1 MTDPIAPTSA
11 AALSPPPSAPQSA
24 TSLDKDTFLKL
35 LVAQLKY
42 QNPMSPSDPQQW
54 MAQTAQFTMVEKLD
68 MLAKSNAEVG
78 QWQRAM
84 SATLMVGQE
93 VTATGPDGAQIKD
106 FVTGM
111 KITSSGA
118 LLELE
123 RGGTIDITKVET
135 VRPAPRPAAA
145 PNPATSPTTPAA
157 PAAPVAPAAEAPAPS
172 TPEPTPATDEV
183 PTT

>member
-1 MTDPIAPTSA
+1 MTNPIAPTSA
-11 AALSPPPSAPQSA
+11 TSPLSPPPSAPQSA

-35 LVAQLKY
+35 LVAQMKY

-68 MLAKSNAEVG
+68 VLAKSNAEVG

-93 VTATGPDGAQIKD
+93 ITGKGPDGAEIKD

-111 KITSSGA
+111 KITSTGA

-123 RGGTIDITKVET
+123 RGGTIDITKVES
-135 VRPAPRPAAA
+135 VRPAVRTA
-145 PNPATSPTTPAA
+145 PTSPTAATPPTPPAA
-157 PAAPVAPAAEAPAPS
+157 PADEAPATT

>member
-1 MTDPIAPTSA
+1 MTTPISGPAPA
-11 AALSPPPSAPQSA
+11 AALNPPPSAPQSA

-35 LVAQLKY
+35 LVAQMKY

-68 MLAKSNAEVG
+68 ALAKSNAEVG

-93 VTATGPDGAQIKD
+93 ITGKAPDGSDIKAV
-106 FVTGM
+106 VTGM

-123 RGGTIDITKVET
+123 GGGTLDITKVDS
-135 VRPAPRPAAA
+135 VRPVPRTVPSAPAAA
-145 PNPATSPTTPAA
+145 TPTEPAA
-157 PAAPVAPAAEAPAPS
+157 AADPVAES
-172 TPEPTPATDEV
+172 TTPEPSPVTDTPTS
-183 PTT
+183 